1 MSRRRPNPSNDFADF
16 GRVDQ
21 RRRIQL
27 KQLERIQKKL
37 EEFLSPEEARAT
49 TIGIFNTALEVDEE
63 IDRILRD
70 PMIQKSYKYDGCFF
84 TPKYGWGFYRAFD
97 GIHMLCS
104 LDDVTLDTF
113 FRGRGRDRAIQWLM
127 EGPGKHA
134 WEAKVRR
141 MNWEESGTLGIV
153 LREVIDEI
161 LRLEALRT
169 EEDTPLSPE
178 QRTFFQSFE
187 DQMANRI

>member
-1 MSRRRPNPSNDFADF
+1 MIRRRPNPNIDFADF

-21 RRRIQL
+21 RRRLQVQ
-27 KQLERIQKKL
+27 QLERIRNKL
-37 EEFLSPEEARAT
+37 QEFLSPEEARET
-49 TIGIFNTALEVDEE
+49 TLRIFNTALEVDGE
-63 IDRILRD
+63 IDQLLRD
-70 PMIQKSYKYDGCFF
+70 PMVQRSYTYDGCFF

-97 GIHMLCS
+97 GIHMLWS
-104 LDDVTLDTF
+104 LDDAMLDTF
-113 FRGRGRDRAIQWLM
+113 FRGRGTDRAIQWLM
-127 EGPGKHA
+127 EGLGKHA

-161 LRLEALRT
+161 LKREAQRA
-169 EEDTPLSPE
+169 EEDTPLSPK

-187 DQMANRI
+187 DQMMSRD